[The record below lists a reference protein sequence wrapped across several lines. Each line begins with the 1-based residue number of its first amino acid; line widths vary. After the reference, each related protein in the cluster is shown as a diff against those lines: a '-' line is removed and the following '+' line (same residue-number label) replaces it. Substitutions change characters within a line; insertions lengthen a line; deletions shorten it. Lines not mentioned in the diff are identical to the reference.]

1 MVPKKTQNGKLEDK
15 VAIVTG
21 AGRGIG
27 ESIAVAM
34 AEQGARIAVVE
45 VSDQRCK
52 ETADKITEMGGK
64 AIYLKADVSVWTEV
78 EKAVAAVIDR
88 FGCVDILVNNAGIGQ
103 VENFLDGDRKRW
115 QRIIAV
121 DLMGVAFFSRAV
133 LDDMIKRKA
142 GKIVNI
148 SSNAG
153 IFPCARQ
160 VIYSAAKGGVVS
172 FTRSLASEMA
182 PYHINVNA
190 ICPGSVETPMYMKAH
205 DILPDDLKP
214 YQRRMQ
220 DDIPW
225 GRLASPKEIARL
237 AVFLASDD
245 SDYITGQ
252 CISVDG
258 GASHYPNVSIEYPY
272 VS

>member
-1 MVPKKTQNGKLEDK
+1 MVPKERQNGKLEDK
-15 VAIVTG
+15 IAIVTG

-27 ESIAVAM
+27 ESIAAAM
-34 AEQGARIAVVE
+34 AEEGARVAVVE

-52 ETADKITEMGGK
+52 ETTDKIIKMGGQ
-64 AIYLKADVSVWTEV
+64 AMSLKVDVAVWMEV
-78 EKAVAAVIDR
+78 EEAVSTVISR
-88 FGCVDILVNNAGIGQ
+88 FGRVDILINNAGIGQ
-103 VENFLDGDRKRW
+103 IENFLDGDRKRW
-115 QRIIAV
+115 ERIIAV

-133 LDDMIKRKA
+133 LHDMVKRKA

-172 FTRSLASEMA
+172 FTKSLASEMA

-190 ICPGSVETPMYMKAH
+190 ICPGSVETPLYMKAH
-205 DILPDDLKP
+205 DLLPDHLKP
-214 YQRRMQ
+214 YQRKMQ

-225 GRLASPKEIARL
+225 GRLASPEEIARL
-237 AVFLASDD
+237 AVFLTSDE
-245 SDYITGQ
+245 SKYITGQ
-252 CISVDG
+252 CISIDG
-258 GASHYPNVSIEYPY
+258 GASHYPNISTEYPY